1 MYYNAV
7 PASKLPGTLRHRLLV
22 SIDLF
27 KTSEKVLIGKSLTFA
42 EETHQK
48 QFRKPTFSYPE
59 ETPAFIV
66 HPMRT
71 ALILLE
77 EVELRDLN
85 SICTALLH
93 DVVES
98 SQGKISIGEMET
110 GFGRGIAMMVSI
122 MTKPILLADATAAQ
136 KEEHLK
142 IYQQR
147 LKQASV
153 NSRIVRLAAWLD
165 NLREASEWLDKAEQ
179 KRMVEETEQF
189 YKPLAENTD
198 DLLTDEIEQALTRLN
213 IILRQ

>member
-1 MYYNAV
+1 MYSNAV

-27 KTSEKVLIGKSLTFA
+27 KTAEKVLIGKALAFA
-42 EETHQK
+42 EEIHKK
-48 QFRKPTFSYPE
+48 QSRKPTVSFPE

-77 EVELRDLN
+77 EVELKDLN

-93 DVVES
+93 DVVEAS
-98 SQGKISIGEMET
+98 HGKLSIGELET
-110 GFGRGIAMMVSI
+110 GYGRGIAMMVSI
-122 MTKPILLADATAAQ
+122 MTKPALEANASEEQ
-136 KEEHLK
+136 KRERLK

-165 NLREASEWLDKAEQ
+165 NLREASEWLDTKEQ
-179 KRMVEETEQF
+179 QRMALETEEF
-189 YKPLAENTD
+189 YKPLAEDTD
-198 DLLTDEIEQALTRLN
+198 DLLTDEINQALTRLN
-213 IILRQ
+213 INLR

>member
-1 MYYNAV
+1 MYSNAV

-27 KTSEKVLIGKSLTFA
+27 KTAEKVLIGRALTFA
-42 EETHQK
+42 EEVHKSQS
-48 QFRKPTFSYPE
+48 RKPTRAFPE

-77 EVELRDLN
+77 EVELKDLN

-98 SQGKISIGEMET
+98 SNGKLSVGELET
-110 GFGRGIAMMVSI
+110 SFGRGIAMMVSI
-122 MTKPILLADATAAQ
+122 MTKPTIEANASDQ
-136 KEEHLK
+136 HKSERLK
-142 IYQQR
+142 IYEQR

-165 NLREASEWLDKAEQ
+165 NLRESSEWLDKDEQ
-179 KRMVEETEQF
+179 QRMVNETEEF
-189 YKPLAENTD
+189 YKPLAEDTD
-198 DLLTDEIEQALTRLN
+198 DLLTDEINQALTRLN
-213 IILRQ
+213 IVLRQ